1 MTTTTTTNNNAGGAD
16 AAATAA
22 VASATNATAAA
33 AAAAALPNNI
43 PAAAAAAAADPPG
56 LRFVFHPTM
65 MQQPPNNNSSNKRTH
80 AQAFSQSQFAQALN
94 QAMNLQAA
102 AAIPAVKAEPS
113 DPETTPQNP
122 AEASAFRQLQAMQF
136 SDPREIL
143 QAYRKL
149 LAQKGGT
156 TPPSVDEVMVYLITQ
171 REEAEEAAKMDA
183 ARLASERSR
192 KHDAEERRAELRR
205 QLQDDMEQASVA
217 EWRTDERMFVHS
229 WLLEHAELRGV
240 VEEQLRKQTCTNGT
254 SSPLKLELIQLLQ
267 LEKKARQWYRATLPK
282 AYFGGPVTDRLLRAS
297 SSDEN
302 DRLLEQVRREIQ
314 TLHTG
319 LYELEHQVGG
329 VPVIFRDAHDDAEE
343 SNDDDEVRV
352 MFTTT
357 NNNGRAADPA
367 GAEEET
373 SEPSLPNPNQA
384 PAAAAPEIVDIT

>member
-1 MTTTTTTNNNAGGAD
+1 MQQR
-16 AAATAA
+16 
-22 VASATNATAAA
+22 
-33 AAAAALPNNI
+33 PNNS
-43 PAAAAAAAADPPG
+43 
-56 LRFVFHPTM
+56 
-65 MQQPPNNNSSNKRTH
+65 NNGNYKRNH
-80 AQAFSQSQFAQALN
+80 AQAFSQSQLAQALN
-94 QAMNLQAA
+94 HAMNLPPHQYPHQQPLMFVSADTLNSAGSSSTSSSRISHSPPEQAA
-102 AAIPAVKAEPS
+102 AAAVPSVKPEPS

-122 AEASAFRQLQAMQF
+122 AEASAFRELLAMQF
-136 SDPREIL
+136 QDRREIL

-156 TPPSVDEVMVYLITQ
+156 TPPSVDEVMMYLITQ

-205 QLQDDMEQASVA
+205 QLQNDMERATVA
-217 EWRTDERMFVHS
+217 KWRTDERMFVHS
-229 WLLEHAELRGV
+229 WLLENAELCRV
-240 VEEQLRKQTCTNGT
+240 VEEQLQLWKQTNSNANAAAT
-254 SSPLKLELIQLLQ
+254 SPLKLELIQLLQ

-297 SSDEN
+297 FD

-329 VPVIFRDAHDDAEE
+329 VPVIFRDAHDDAAEN
-343 SNDDDEVRV
+343 NDDDEVLV
-352 MFTTT
+352 VKTT
-357 NNNGRAADPA
+357 NNGRAADPA

-373 SEPSLPNPNQA
+373 NEPSLPNPNQA
-384 PAAAAPEIVDIT
+384 PAAAPDIVDIT